1 MITEHDLHEAIA
13 ECQGERN
20 PNAHTCA
27 KLASYLTIL
36 DHMTQKEQVTLDKGY
51 SYSSNGNT
59 NAVSIGTGT
68 EFSRAVDGRDSADIW
83 PVMDELMTTLR
94 ITNPRLYSSVM
105 RRIE

>member
-27 KLASYLTIL
+27 KLASYFTIL
-36 DHMTQKEQVTLDKGY
+36 DHMTQKEQTTLDKGY

-59 NAVSIGTGT
+59 DVVNIETDT
-68 EFSRAVDGRDSADIW
+68 EFSRAINGRSSADMW
-83 PVMDELMTTLR
+83 PVMDELMSTLQV
-94 ITNPRLYSSVM
+94 TNPRLYSSVM